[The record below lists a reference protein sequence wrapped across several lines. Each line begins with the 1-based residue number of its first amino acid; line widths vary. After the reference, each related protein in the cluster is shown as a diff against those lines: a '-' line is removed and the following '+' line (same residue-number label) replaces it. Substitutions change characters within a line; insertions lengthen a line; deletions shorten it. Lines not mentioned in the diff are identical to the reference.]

1 MLLFMVAQL
10 PGLIPHKL
18 WASPHEST
26 TTNHPTLRLRD
37 LSSLEKG
44 LPFLDKN
51 ASPRQDAPAPGMIPT
66 RVAAAECPPSPT
78 SFRLS
83 CQQDHAGDSRSPTAP
98 ASCFEYW
105 TQSRFLHHWVTS
117 RSIPHFGFWMVF
129 LGQSVPGFRPPPP
142 VASSFG
148 NHCPPSPS
156 TSSIEH
162 WFPYS
167 VLFWSCIPCLK
178 TCPLHNSL
186 RLHHLRILR
195 YLSNSRVGGLR

>member
-1 MLLFMVAQL
+1 MWGLIMLLFMVAQL

-44 LPFLDKN
+44 LPCLDKN

-66 RVAAAECPPSPT
+66 RVAAAECHPSPT

-117 RSIPHFGFWMVF
+117 RSIPHFGFGWCF
-129 LGQSVPGFRPPPP
+129 LGKVFHFGHLPQLPRLLGIIVHQVHQLR
-142 VASSFG
+142 ASSTGFHTLCFFG
-148 NHCPPSPS
+148 AAFHA
-156 TSSIEH
+156 
-162 WFPYS
+162 
-167 VLFWSCIPCLK
+167 
-178 TCPLHNSL
+178 
-186 RLHHLRILR
+186 
-195 YLSNSRVGGLR
+195 

>member
-26 TTNHPTLRLRD
+26 TTNHPTLRLLEPGKGPA
-37 LSSLEKG
+37 LSRQKRVSATRRARTWDDSHTG
-44 LPFLDKN
+44 GSSRVPSIPNFVSTFLPAGSRRRLTVPDSIRLLLRILD
-51 ASPRQDAPAPGMIPT
+51 SISI
-66 RVAAAECPPSPT
+66 PPS
-78 SFRLS
+78 L
-83 CQQDHAGDSRSPTAP
+83 G
-98 ASCFEYW
+98 
-105 TQSRFLHHWVTS
+105 
-117 RSIPHFGFWMVF
+117 HFKVHTPFWFWMVF
-129 LGQSVPGFRPPPP
+129 LGQSVPGFWPPPP
-142 VASSFG
+142 VVSSFG

-167 VLFWSCIPCLK
+167 VPFWSCIPCLK

>member
-44 LPFLDKN
+44 LPCLDKN

-66 RVAAAECPPSPT
+66 RVAAAECHPSPT

-105 TQSRFLHHWVTS
+105 TQSRFLHHWG
-117 RSIPHFGFWMVF
+117 HFKVHTPFWF
-129 LGQSVPGFRPPPP
+129 LGGVSWAKCSWFS
-142 VASSFG
+142 AT
-148 NHCPPSPS
+148 SPS
-156 TSSIEH
+156 CLVFWELLSTKSINFEHRALVSILCAFLELHSMLENLSTAQQPQAPSS
-162 WFPYS
+162 PYFEIS
-167 VLFWSCIPCLK
+167 Q
-178 TCPLHNSL
+178 
-186 RLHHLRILR
+186 
-195 YLSNSRVGGLR
+195 